1 MSTTYELRVDGHLD
15 DHWSAR
21 LGTLT
26 HNPDGTTTITATLA
40 DQTQLYGVLTTL
52 RDISAVLLELR
63 AT

>member
-1 MSTTYELRVDGHLD
+1 MSATYELRVEGHLD
-15 DHWSAR
+15 DHWSGR

-63 AT
+63 TT